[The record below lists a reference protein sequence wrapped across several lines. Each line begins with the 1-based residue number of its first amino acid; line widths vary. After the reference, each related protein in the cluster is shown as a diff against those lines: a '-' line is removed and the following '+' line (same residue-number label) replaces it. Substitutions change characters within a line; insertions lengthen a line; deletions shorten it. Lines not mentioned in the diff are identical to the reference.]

1 LAGAIEVDKQAEQK
15 AALGKIRD
23 GLATKVRIL
32 ANRDCCPYCKAVE
45 GVYGFDDVPSLPLEG
60 CSHANG
66 CRCFYAP
73 VLDYFG
79 P

>member
-1 LAGAIEVDKQAEQK
+1 MATYTDEKAEHK
-15 AALGKIRD
+15 AALEKIKS

-32 ANRDCCPYCKAVE
+32 ANHNCCPACRAVE
-45 GVYGFDDVPSLPLEG
+45 GAYDFADVPELPVEG
-60 CSHANG
+60 CSHGDG
-66 CRCFYAP
+66 CRCHYAP

>member
-1 LAGAIEVDKQAEQK
+1 VAGAIIVDRKAEQK
-15 AALGKIRD
+15 VALENIRD

-32 ANRDCCPYCKAVE
+32 ANRDSCPYCQAME
-45 GVYGFDDVPSLPLEG
+45 RVYDFDEVPELPHEA
-60 CSHANG
+60 CSHPDG